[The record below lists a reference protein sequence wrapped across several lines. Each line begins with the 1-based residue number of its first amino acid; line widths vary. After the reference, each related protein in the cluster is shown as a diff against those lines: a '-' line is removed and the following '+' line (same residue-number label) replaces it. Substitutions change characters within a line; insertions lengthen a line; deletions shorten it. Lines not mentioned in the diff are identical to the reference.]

1 MKKALLLAATLVLT
15 STTVFA
21 MGEHNDK
28 NSCVITYGKGEYT
41 TPNLTIACDGE
52 ALLHVKV
59 APFQKGVQNDLY
71 LTFQNMVN
79 SDGAKKCAQY
89 DQENVWWATCL
100 R

>member
-1 MKKALLLAATLVLT
+1 MKKALLLVATLVLT

-21 MGEHNDK
+21 MGAHNDK
-28 NSCVITYGKGEYT
+28 DNCVITYGKGEYT

-59 APFQKGVQNDLY
+59 APFQKGVEKDLY

-79 SDGAKKCAQY
+79 SDGAKKCNQY
-89 DQENVWWATCL
+89 DQASVWWATCL

>member
-21 MGEHNDK
+21 MGAHNDK
-28 NSCVITYGKGEYT
+28 DNCVITYSKGEYT

-52 ALLHVKV
+52 AILHVNV
-59 APFQKGVQNDLY
+59 ASYKKGVEKDLY

-79 SDGAKKCAQY
+79 ADGAKKCAQY
-89 DQENVWWATCL
+89 DQATVWFATCL

>member
-21 MGEHNDK
+21 MGAHNDK
-28 NSCVITYGKGEYT
+28 NNCVISYGKGEQT

-89 DQENVWWATCL
+89 DQEHVWFATCL